1 MKPFAD
7 IEDSVRRR
15 GRDSHVRQGALP
27 VHTEPRN
34 NGFIGRASAI
44 VMFVTGAFAALAI
57 AACSGG
63 GGTAAAVVNPV
74 PHPSPIPSPTP
85 TPVNCA
91 IAKKSGFGS
100 PSLVLQRALSNR
112 IAATTLRNGPGP
124 AVRVCPSDGPGLAR
138 CLAWKRTDG
147 VRPNVIPGYSPASL
161 QAAYSLTAAS
171 SANGA
176 GQIVAIVDAYDDPN
190 AEADMNFYRTTFA
203 LPACTTANGCF
214 LKINQLGATS
224 PLPGTDVTGG
234 WEAEESLDLDMVS
247 AICPNCSILLIEG
260 NNNNTSNLFAAEDAA
275 TTTCTTNVVSNSW
288 NASEYPSE
296 ASDETHFNH
305 PGIVITVSAGD
316 TGYPN
321 SGYPTTSQYV
331 TAVGGTHLTKVG
343 SVWTESVWTGSGSM
357 CSAYITQPAWQTA
370 LGSGYTS
377 VCSKRIANDVSAV
390 ADPNTGVA
398 VYDTFGGTG
407 GCSAWCQFGGTSAS
421 APIIGAVYALAGN
434 AGTVT
439 FGSFA
444 YSHTASLNDVTSGSN
459 GSCGAT
465 FLCTAG
471 AGYDGPTGLGTPN
484 GLGAF

>member
-1 MKPFAD
+1 
-7 IEDSVRRR
+7 
-15 GRDSHVRQGALP
+15 
-27 VHTEPRN
+27 
-34 NGFIGRASAI
+34 
-44 VMFVTGAFAALAI
+44 MFVTGAVAALAI

-63 GGTAAAVVNPV
+63 GGASSAVNPV
-74 PHPSPIPSPTP
+74 PHPVPSPTP
-85 TPVNCA
+85 TPVTCA

-100 PSLVLQRALSNR
+100 PSLVLERALQNR

-124 AVRVCPSDGPGLAR
+124 AVRVCPSDGPGFAR
-138 CLAWKRTDG
+138 CLAWKRTDV

-161 QAAYSLTAAS
+161 QAAYNLTTAS
-171 SANGA
+171 GTNGA

-190 AEADMNFYRTTFA
+190 AEADMNVYRTTFA

-214 LKINQLGATS
+214 LKINQLGKTA
-224 PLPGTDVTGG
+224 PLPGTDVVGHGG

-247 AICPNCSILLIEG
+247 AICPNCSILLIEA
-260 NNNNTSNLFAAEDAA
+260 NSNTTTDLFAAEDAA

-288 NASEYPSE
+288 NTSEYPSE

-305 PGIVITVSAGD
+305 PGIMITVSAGD

-321 SGYPTTSQYV
+321 SGYPAASQYV
-331 TAVGGTHLTKVG
+331 TSVGGTHLTKVG
-343 SVWTESVWTGSGSM
+343 SVWTETVWTGSGSM
-357 CSAYITQPAWQTA
+357 CSTYISQPAWQTA

-377 VCSKRIANDVSAV
+377 ICGKRIDNDVSAV

-407 GCSAWCQFGGTSAS
+407 GCSSWCQFGGTSAS

-434 AGTVT
+434 ANTAT
-439 FGSFA
+439 YGSFP
-444 YSHTASLNDVTSGSN
+444 YGNTGSLNDVTSGSN
-459 GSCGAT
+459 GSCPGAA

-484 GLGAF
+484 GIGAF